1 MSRGIKIIG
10 SQGWIKWEIQAETV
24 LWQTLDSDVEKRI
37 DLSQESDNDRDMYEK
52 QAHYFLSCI
61 SSKTDSDNNIEHGLA
76 VLETAIACKKSSIK
90 QKFIKL

>member
-37 DLSQESDNDRDMYEK
+37 DLSQESDNDRDMYENK
-52 QAHYFLSCI
+52 RTTFEAAYRQKRTLITILNMGWLS
-61 SSKTDSDNNIEHGLA
+61 
-76 VLETAIACKKSSIK
+76 
-90 QKFIKL
+90 